1 MKMRLLM
8 ENWSSYIAEG
18 EMSKAEIEKA
28 HGYAEKM
35 MPSTKKQYG
44 AEKGKK
50 VAYATGTKMAMKEE
64 EEEELD
70 EGMGMA
76 EKALHAG
83 ILATWLAGA
92 ADAAAHGDPTAPVAH
107 VLDAMYEIAKDMPPD
122 EEINAATFAKHL
134 GKKLVGMGPEE
145 D

>member
-8 ENWSSYIAEG
+8 ENWSNYVAED
-18 EMSKAEIEKA
+18 EA
-28 HGYAEKM
+28 
-35 MPSTKKQYG
+35 
-44 AEKGKK
+44 
-50 VAYATGTKMAMKEE
+50 VAK
-64 EEEELD
+64 EEELD

-134 GKKLVGMGPEE
+134 GKKLVGMGSEE

>member
-8 ENWSSYIAEG
+8 ENWSSYVAET
-18 EMSKAEIEKA
+18 E
-28 HGYAEKM
+28 
-35 MPSTKKQYG
+35 G
-44 AEKGKK
+44 A
-50 VAYATGTKMAMKEE
+50 TKEE
-64 EEEELD
+64 ELY

-83 ILATWLAGA
+83 VLAAWLAGA

-107 VLDAMYEIAKDMPPD
+107 VLDAMYKIAKDMPPE

-134 GKKLVGMGPEE
+134 GKKLVGMDSEEEE